1 MADITVTAAQV
12 AAVYPL
18 KAEIYN
24 GIATESITAG
34 QALYMTSAGKY
45 GVADANASGK
55 QQFRGIALNAAGAGQ
70 AVNVLRH
77 GHIAGFTLGTYDSLV
92 YLSDTAGVLGD
103 AAGTMSVRVG
113 RVDSISDTSLTKV
126 LFVEVDFT
134 HVWS

>member
-1 MADITVTAAQV
+1 M
-12 AAVYPL
+12 
-18 KAEIYN
+18 
-24 GIATESITAG
+24 
-34 QALYMTSAGKY
+34 
-45 GVADANASGK
+45 
-55 QQFRGIALNAAGAGQ
+55 
-70 AVNVLRH
+70 NVLRH